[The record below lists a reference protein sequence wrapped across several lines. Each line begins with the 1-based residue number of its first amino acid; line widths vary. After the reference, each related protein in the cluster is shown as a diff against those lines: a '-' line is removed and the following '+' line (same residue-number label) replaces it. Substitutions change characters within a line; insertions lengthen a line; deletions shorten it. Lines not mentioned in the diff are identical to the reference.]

1 MRKYQRQIFTYA
13 GILFIF
19 LLWILLSE
27 TIKEEIVLPTIPT
40 TVNALIS
47 LLGKGNTYLVLLNSI
62 GGLFLVIIIGFIVSL
77 ILSLIAFKFDG
88 FKNFIQPVM
97 SLFKI
102 LPVPAVI
109 IFFLVQFS
117 QAIIPYILT
126 SMVVIPIMY
135 EGLYAS
141 IISIDDDI
149 TDEVK
154 MISNNTNVSVIFNI
168 YLPIIRLG
176 IIASLLQSI
185 GIGLKVKVMTEFV
198 ANAPNSIGYELNQA
212 KSWLAM
218 DQVFAWTII
227 LVLIVIILDFIL
239 SKFIKKIQ

>member
-1 MRKYQRQIFTYA
+1 
-13 GILFIF
+13 
-19 LLWILLSE
+19 
-27 TIKEEIVLPTIPT
+27 
-40 TVNALIS
+40 
-47 LLGKGNTYLVLLNSI
+47 
-62 GGLFLVIIIGFIVSL
+62 
-77 ILSLIAFKFDG
+77 
-88 FKNFIQPVM
+88 
-97 SLFKI
+97 
-102 LPVPAVI
+102 
-109 IFFLVQFS
+109 
-117 QAIIPYILT
+117 
-126 SMVVIPIMY
+126 
-135 EGLYAS
+135 
-141 IISIDDDI
+141 
-149 TDEVK
+149 

-239 SKFIKKIQ
+239 SKFIKKLIKSSN